1 LAYPKLCR
9 HSRSSR
15 RKDDGQAHYKRQRW
29 QAASIQS
36 EEDYE
41 REIEDGE
48 IEDDGIDNRDG
59 LVVRLTDE
67 EEE

>member
-1 LAYPKLCR
+1 VRPATLPE
-9 HSRSSR
+9 
-15 RKDDGQAHYKRQRW
+15 RQRW